1 MMTLFIRNI
10 WPSAIATLLVAF
22 AGTFAPVALAQ
33 YGTGQPADLETQ
45 DDGPA
50 PVRDLSGVW
59 TRVRPEGG
67 GFYSN
72 ATWSPEGPELT
83 DFGQELYAQS
93 RNSNAG
99 DFALAETNDPVLTRC
114 YPPGVPRVYFHP
126 YPFEIVYTEREMIML
141 YEYDHIIRRVY
152 IDGRPHPD
160 DPVALWLGHS
170 IGRWQ
175 NDATFVVDTVA
186 IDERTWLDRA
196 GYQHSDELRV
206 TEVFRRIDRRNLEID
221 ITMEDPKALAEPWVA
236 ETLYYRLA
244 PAHWELSEISCT
256 GDYLDFNSFES
267 FLEN

>member
-114 YPPGVPRVYFHP
+114 GNRQRLQ
-126 YPFEIVYTEREMIML
+126 IAKGDKIRLRNERL
-141 YEYDHIIRRVY
+141 QAD
-152 IDGRPHPD
+152 
-160 DPVALWLGHS
+160 LGCQQKQ
-170 IGRWQ
+170 R
-175 NDATFVVDTVA
+175 
-186 IDERTWLDRA
+186 
-196 GYQHSDELRV
+196 
-206 TEVFRRIDRRNLEID
+206 EV
-221 ITMEDPKALAEPWVA
+221 
-236 ETLYYRLA
+236 
-244 PAHWELSEISCT
+244 
-256 GDYLDFNSFES
+256 
-267 FLEN
+267 